1 MADGAFD
8 DLDMA
13 AARAKFAAKVDG
25 RRVARKSRQKKTAD
39 DSKEE
44 HEATHRCRRL
54 RA

>member
-25 RRVARKSRQKKTAD
+25 RKSARKTR
-39 DSKEE
+39 
-44 HEATHRCRRL
+44 
-54 RA
+54 